1 MGTPVLSQPRPVPG
15 ASAAPG
21 ALSPRP
27 RDRPRI
33 SRRAL
38 AILVA
43 ILLVVSISVPIG
55 LYELRGKRPVWGPGD
70 IPIKHIVVLMM
81 ENHAFDSL
89 FGTYCPSVGPNC
101 PMAVNGIPY
110 GTCVP
115 RDVGNSS
122 AGCVR
127 PYSFTAANLTVPDM
141 LHIYNATTGS
151 IDHGRMD
158 GFYQAENAG
167 REPFGNYNGS
177 LVPIAWDLAQRYAL
191 GDGFF
196 SSALSYSLPNHWY
209 LLAGQAPPVA
219 INEGFTITTFHH
231 TYLNEAN
238 KTKTVQDLLNVSPM
252 VSWKYYDWALPS
264 YQVAINGIPSGESA
278 YNNWNPLAARAES
291 YTSWY
296 SSHFAPRSQFFNDSA
311 AGALPDVSWVIPDI
325 PYSDHPPANMTA
337 GETFIANVVDAVEA
351 SPDWSSTALFLAWD
365 DYGGFYDQVPPPT
378 LDGLGLSV
386 RVPLI
391 VVSPYTPAGLVV
403 HSLGY
408 FESLLHFIEWR
419 FNLGC
424 ITARDCNAPLPFAY
438 FDFNGTARAPVM
450 FPTNATNASYP
461 MSAAQLALTPQ
472 TDWSALAAIPS
483 TTWDS
488 GPPNPNLTATEVD

>member
-1 MGTPVLSQPRPVPG
+1 VV
-15 ASAAPG
+15 
-21 ALSPRP
+21 
-27 RDRPRI
+27 
-33 SRRAL
+33 
-38 AILVA
+38 VV
-43 ILLVVSISVPIG
+43 LLVVSIAVPIG
-55 LYELRGKRPVWGPGD
+55 LYELREKAPGWGPQS

-101 PMAVNGIPY
+101 PQAVNGIPS

-115 RDVGNSS
+115 KDPRNTS

-127 PYSFTAANLTVPDM
+127 PYSFTAANLSAPDM
-141 LHIYNATTGS
+141 SHIYNATTES
-151 IDHGRMD
+151 IDQGRMD
-158 GFYQAENAG
+158 GFYQAEDAG
-167 REPFGNYNGS
+167 LEPFGNYNGS
-177 LVPIAWDLAQRYAL
+177 LVPIAWDLAQEYGL

-219 INEGFTITTFHH
+219 INAGFTKTTFRH

-238 KTKTVQDLLNVSPM
+238 NTRTVQDLLNATPAVT
-252 VSWKYYDWALPS
+252 WRYYDWALPS
-264 YQVAINGIPSGESA
+264 YQVAINNYPSEASA

-296 SSHFAPRSQFFNDSA
+296 VSHFVPRSDFFNDSA
-311 AGALPDVSWVIPDI
+311 AGNLPDVSWVIPDI
-325 PYSDHPPANMTA
+325 PYSDHPPANLTL

-365 DYGGFYDQVPPPT
+365 DYGGFYDHVAPHS

-386 RVPLI
+386 RVPL
-391 VVSPYTPAGLVV
+391 VVISPYTPAGLVV

-424 ITARDCNAPLPFAY
+424 LTARDCNAPLPFAY
-438 FDFNGTARAPVM
+438 FQFNATARAPVL
-450 FPTNATNASYP
+450 FPTNATNATYP
-461 MSAAQLALTPQ
+461 MSPTQLALTP
-472 TDWSALAAIPS
+472 ALDAAALGAIRT
-483 TTWDS
+483 TTWNS
-488 GPPNPNLTATEVD
+488 GPPNPNLTETEVD